1 MLPNF
6 DPNNNESGL
15 KLLEDLTTNAKQIQ
29 EQVIQ
34 KILIQNS
41 NTEYLKSFLH
51 NHHSHSLD
59 LQTFKHSVPVVNYE
73 DIKPYI
79 ERIANGEPSHIIS
92 SQPITELLTRYIYQ
106 NPLIFVSSINFI
118 IISSRKFEILQLR
131 NFWRTAQNDAINS

>member
-29 EQVIQ
+29 EQVIR
-34 KILIQNS
+34 KILTQNS

-51 NHHSHSLD
+51 NHHYSHSLD

-106 NPLIFVSSINFI
+106 NPPPFSFL
-118 IISSRKFEILQLR
+118 
-131 NFWRTAQNDAINS
+131 